1 MLLFKSCGLLVLAVL
16 SVIGAPVGTPKPA
29 AKGRA
34 TLSRSKSLVGKGPA
48 AKAPAPATAAKKT
61 VVKGKGKGPTSPGRA
76 APVAAAGAAAVP
88 STAQT
93 KAGSSIAQKAHNLI
107 DNIHATDDL
116 IIFDSPAYSDANGNT
131 IVALQ
136 TFASIRQIDLHK
148 VTNAVT
154 GFLKTLHVDVGNSLN
169 TFQERV
175 KLLGAIGLPHKSVP
189 FSVPGCSGTAQSGQT
204 AGLPDLGISLKT
216 VNLGKCGAAHEM
228 TATATLSASDKRVMK
243 GSIFFSPN
251 SGFGVISDIDDTIK
265 VSHVLDKA
273 KLIKSTLL
281 EPPKAVPGMPEVY
294 ASLAKSLKQ
303 PQFVYVSGSP
313 YQLYPFLNSFIDTSY
328 AASKGPILLKNLT
341 AVDPVQ
347 TIKFIT
353 GSNTQA
359 YKVMQIDRLRA
370 MYPAKKWLMVGD
382 STEKDPEVYAE
393 AFKKGV
399 NVACIWIRN
408 VDGSAN
414 TPARFAAAF
423 AGVPKTKYRVYKD
436 AEIPSLSKVNV
447 AGGQC

>member
-1 MLLFKSCGLLVLAVL
+1 MLLFKSYALLVLAVL
-16 SVIGAPVGTPKPA
+16 SVTGAPVGTPKPA
-29 AKGRA
+29 SKGRA
-34 TLSRSKSLVGKGPA
+34 ILNKGKVPVGKAPA
-48 AKAPAPATAAKKT
+48 AKAPAGKT
-61 VVKGKGKGPTSPGRA
+61 TVGKGKGRAITSPGRA
-76 APVAAAGAAAVP
+76 APVAAAGAAAIP
-88 STAQT
+88 ATAQT
-93 KAGSSIAQKAHNLI
+93 KAGSSISQKAHNLI

-116 IIFDSPAYSDANGNT
+116 IIFDSPAYPDANGNT

-148 VTNAVT
+148 VSNAIT

-175 KLLGAIGLPHKSVP
+175 KLLGAVGLPHKSVP
-189 FSVPGCSGTAQSGQT
+189 FSVPRCSGTAQSGQT

-216 VNLGKCGAAHEM
+216 VNLGKC
-228 TATATLSASDKRVMK
+228 
-243 GSIFFSPN
+243 
-251 SGFGVISDIDDTIK
+251 DIDDTIK

-273 KLIKSTLL
+273 KLVKSTLL

-347 TIKFIT
+347 VVKFIT

-423 AGVPKTKYRVYKD
+423 TGIPKTKYRVYKD
-436 AEIPSLSKVNV
+436 AEIPSLSKINV